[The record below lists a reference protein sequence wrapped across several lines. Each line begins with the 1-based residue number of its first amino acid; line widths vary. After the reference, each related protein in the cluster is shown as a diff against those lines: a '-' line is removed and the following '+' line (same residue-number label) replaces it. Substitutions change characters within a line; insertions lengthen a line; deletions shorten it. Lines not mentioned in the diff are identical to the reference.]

1 MGKLSNQ
8 TPDISRR
15 EMKIDR
21 RSIRSN
27 PQELIESGKE
37 SLKNLKLTEKEKIE
51 SGEYEW
57 VMIQPKIGKPY
68 KALKKKVS

>member
-8 TPDISRR
+8 TPDISKR
-15 EMKIDR
+15 EMNIDR
-21 RSIRSN
+21 MSIRSN
-27 PQELIESGKE
+27 PQELIETGKE

-57 VMIQPKIGKPY
+57 VMIQPKFGKPY